1 MVHNNFKHSK
11 NRSGMFKPASIL
23 LILIS
28 GWILLSK
35 CGYLPLAFSF
45 PGELSRQAYG
55 SPYKIAGY
63 GFDNQMLNLYN
74 NGKKSFVKAGT
85 FDSFGI
91 LKNTNFSGRYAYYSY
106 EDNSFYIDA
115 DAQVYQYF
123 SGTDKFDT
131 VVKSLGGSVN
141 SYVYFDNMFIG
152 INDDGD
158 MKYQG
163 KYSYERLSDY
173 SIEDNSLITSYER
186 YEDEQGNTVRK
197 VVYNYKPITNA
208 LYANETKPISLNELS
223 ALLYIS
229 RYNVLEGWYPET
241 NTAVFRYREN
251 NMTTFITYTIGD
263 EEEKKYGPYDLSGC
277 ELISINEA
285 ECYLYDSREQSI
297 SRWNFVTNEKNK
309 LCDAPILSMV
319 CMNLQKD
326 GSLLLAG
333 LQEDSTMFV
342 YSSAKPEP
350 KIVEI
355 NDKYNSHLAIG
366 EDGVF
371 FWTHKDLSSDIPYAK
386 YWNLKEDYD

>member
-1 MVHNNFKHSK
+1 
-11 NRSGMFKPASIL
+11 MFKPASIL

-115 DAQVYQYF
+115 DSQVYQYF

-197 VVYNYKPITNA
+197 VVYNYKPI
-208 LYANETKPISLNELS
+208 IM
-223 ALLYIS
+223 I
-229 RYNVLEGWYPET
+229 
-241 NTAVFRYREN
+241 
-251 NMTTFITYTIGD
+251 
-263 EEEKKYGPYDLSGC
+263 
-277 ELISINEA
+277 
-285 ECYLYDSREQSI
+285 
-297 SRWNFVTNEKNK
+297 
-309 LCDAPILSMV
+309 
-319 CMNLQKD
+319 
-326 GSLLLAG
+326 
-333 LQEDSTMFV
+333 
-342 YSSAKPEP
+342 
-350 KIVEI
+350 
-355 NDKYNSHLAIG
+355 
-366 EDGVF
+366 
-371 FWTHKDLSSDIPYAK
+371 
-386 YWNLKEDYD
+386 